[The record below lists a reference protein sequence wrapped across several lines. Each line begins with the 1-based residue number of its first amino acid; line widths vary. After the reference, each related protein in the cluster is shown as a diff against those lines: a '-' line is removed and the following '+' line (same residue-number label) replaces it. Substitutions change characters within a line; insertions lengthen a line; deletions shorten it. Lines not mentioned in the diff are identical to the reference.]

1 MAGAKPLLWGIVL
14 AGGEGERLRGFVRD
28 FLGTDVPKQFCAFW
42 GRLTMVEHTLRRAER
57 LISPTRLLVVATA
70 SHRQHVFSCLDG
82 RPPGTVLL
90 QPAGRDTCPGILLPL
105 VHILHR
111 DPNALVAVFPSDHFI
126 QPGRRFMGAVERAAE
141 YLINKNAES
150 VIVLGVKPTD
160 AETDYGWIEPGAPAD
175 QDGRSSIKRINRFIE
190 KPSRER
196 ADTLMAEGCFWNT
209 MVLVARAASL
219 LKLVRAVAPEQ
230 TAYFSMIRAA
240 IGTICESEV
249 LNRVYQMMPSMNFS
263 SAILA
268 RCPDKLLVLPVRK
281 VLWSDWGRAERIL
294 ATLTQLRIQ
303 TPAQAREDACFRAT
317 ASPAGRL

>member
-1 MAGAKPLLWGIVL
+1 MARAKPLLWGIVL
-14 AGGEGERLRGFVRD
+14 AGGEGERVRGFVRE
-28 FLGTDVPKQFCAFW
+28 FLGTEVPKQFCAFW
-42 GRLTMVEHTLRRAER
+42 GRRTMVEHTLHRAER
-57 LISPTRLLVVATA
+57 LIPSERLLVVATA
-70 SHRQHVFSCLDG
+70 SHRQHVFSSLG
-82 RPPGTVLL
+82 IRPPGTVLF
-90 QPAGRDTCPGILLPL
+90 QPTGRDTCPGILLPL

-126 QPGRRFMGAVERAAE
+126 QPGWRFMGAVEQAAE

-150 VIVLGVKPTD
+150 VILLGVKPTD
-160 AETDYGWIEPGAPAD
+160 AETDYGWIEPGAPVD
-175 QDGRSSIKRINRFIE
+175 QDGRSFIKRINRFTE

-196 ADTLMAEGCFWNT
+196 ADSLMAEGCLWNT
-209 MVLVARAASL
+209 MVLVARAESL

-249 LNRVYQMMPSMNFS
+249 LNQVYQMMPSMNFS
-263 SAILA
+263 SEILT

-281 VLWSDWGRAERIL
+281 ILWSDWGRRERIL

-303 TPAQAREDACFRAT
+303 TPALARQGASFKAT
-317 ASPAGRL
+317 ASTAEML

>member
-1 MAGAKPLLWGIVL
+1 MAGVKPLLWGIVL

-28 FLGTDVPKQFCAFW
+28 FLGTDRPKQFCAFW
-42 GRLTMVEHTLRRAER
+42 GQRTMVEHTLRRAER
-57 LISPTRLLVVATA
+57 LIPPERLLVVATA
-70 SHRQHVFSCLDG
+70 SHRQHVFSCLGD

-111 DPNALVAVFPSDHFI
+111 DPSALVAIFPSDHFI
-126 QPGRRFMGAVERAAE
+126 QPGRRFMDAVKQAAE
-141 YLINKNAES
+141 YLTDHHAES
-150 VIVLGVKPTD
+150 SVLLGVEPTD
-160 AETDYGWIEPGAPAD
+160 AESDYGWIEHGTPVGRL
-175 QDGRSSIKRINRFIE
+175 GRSSIHRLNRFIE

-196 ADTLMAEGCFWNT
+196 AVTLMAEGCLWNT

-219 LKLVRAVAPEQ
+219 LKLVRAIAPEP

-240 IGTICESEV
+240 FGTICESEV
-249 LNRVYQMMPSMNFS
+249 LNQVYRMIPSMNFS
-263 SAILA
+263 STILA

-294 ATLTQLRIQ
+294 ATLSQLRIQ
-303 TPAQAREDACFRAT
+303 APALAREGACFKTTVTT
-317 ASPAGRL
+317 AGTL